1 MVRFVAAVALS
12 TFLIA
17 CQSSSKPVAT
27 VSPSPVKHPAVTDV
41 VLQTSEIPRGLGACP
56 GSGPMAGY
64 LAKLRAADAAL
75 GLAMTLRWQQLQAK
89 GATNAAIN
97 VVGDGGTVCTS
108 ELGVTTGGKSVTTF
122 VAEFADQG
130 QAERA
135 WASGVLG
142 FVPPAPD
149 QVEPGLIRGT
159 VTGLGISSWTYERP
173 SVVLAC
179 WRRSVYVVLVIVA
192 NMQAADFKAVTAAI
206 DARIN

>member
-1 MVRFVAAVALS
+1 MSRFLASVAL
-12 TFLIA
+12 TALLVA
-17 CQSSSKPVAT
+17 CQSASKPVAT
-27 VSPSPVKHPAVTDV
+27 VTPSPVKHPAVTDV

-64 LAKLRAADAAL
+64 LAKLRAADSAL

-89 GATNAAIN
+89 GALDAAMN

-108 ELGVTTGGKSVTTF
+108 ELGVTTDNKSVASF
-122 VAEFADQG
+122 AAAFADQG

-135 WASGVLG
+135 WGSGVLG

-149 QVEPGLIRGT
+149 QLEPGLVRGT
-159 VTGLGISSWTYERP
+159 VTGLGVSSWTYSRP
-173 SVVLAC
+173 SVQLAC
-179 WRRSVYVVLVIVA
+179 WRRSVYVVLVVVT
-192 NMQAADFKAVTAAI
+192 NMEAVDFKTVTAAI

>member
-1 MVRFVAAVALS
+1 VSRFLASVAL
-12 TFLIA
+12 TALLVA
-17 CQSSSKPVAT
+17 CQSASKPVAT
-27 VSPSPVKHPAVTDV
+27 VTPSPVKHPAVTDV

-64 LAKLRAADAAL
+64 LAKLRAADSAL

-89 GATNAAIN
+89 GALDAAMN

-108 ELGVTTGGKSVTTF
+108 ELGVTTDNKSVASF
-122 VAEFADQG
+122 AAAFADQG

-135 WASGVLG
+135 WGSGVLG

-149 QVEPGLIRGT
+149 QLEPGLVRGT
-159 VTGLGISSWTYERP
+159 VTGLGVSSWTYSRP
-173 SVVLAC
+173 SVQLAC
-179 WRRSVYVVLVIVA
+179 WRRSVYVVLVVVT
-192 NMQAADFKAVTAAI
+192 NMEAVDFKTVTAAI